1 MADIVDQANEVSD
14 LLTQSAISNRV
25 KPMPVTGFCYNCVE
39 PAPGLFCDS
48 FCREDYEKRITA
60 MKRRGA

>member
-25 KPMPVTGFCYNCVE
+25 KPMPVAGMGAGRSGFL
-39 PAPGLFCDS
+39 PAGDVV
-48 FCREDYEKRITA
+48 
-60 MKRRGA
+60 GANAANGST